1 MLSKNSGVS
10 SLLSVLL
17 SGFWSRSNQSSLAP
31 NTKSHPFPFLLLT
44 LFVTGNNFYPLLL
57 NLGSIHVNFFYTSP
71 STFHRQLIL
80 PLNFFHFP
88 LISHNTCFFY
98 KHHHQQQTKVHWWL
112 VCEKSE
118 IFCIV
123 ICRVCEMSDAPP
135 SPTHESGGEQSPRG
149 SSSGAREQ
157 DRYLPIANI
166 SRIMKKALPP
176 NGKIAKDAKDT
187 MQECVSEF
195 ISFITSESVS
205 NYTYPYQMFCFY
217 LAQNVFFFLMDDCS
231 FLFLFFGD

>member
-1 MLSKNSGVS
+1 
-10 SLLSVLL
+10 
-17 SGFWSRSNQSSLAP
+17 
-31 NTKSHPFPFLLLT
+31 
-44 LFVTGNNFYPLLL
+44 
-57 NLGSIHVNFFYTSP
+57 
-71 STFHRQLIL
+71 
-80 PLNFFHFP
+80 
-88 LISHNTCFFY
+88 
-98 KHHHQQQTKVHWWL
+98 
-112 VCEKSE
+112 
-118 IFCIV
+118 
-123 ICRVCEMSDAPP
+123 MSDAPP

-231 FLFLFFGD
+231 FLFLFFGDWGFLRICLFLNSTHVFISACRASEKCQKEKRKTINGDDLLWAMATLGFEDYIEPLKVYLARYREVIFLLLPFFLV